1 MTLGRVDTGTE
12 FDLAT
17 KVDFVSVNAI
27 TEMKLNPTRPE
38 SPLLCGSNGFQTI

>member
-1 MTLGRVDTGTE
+1 MTLGLVDTGTE

-38 SPLLCGSNGFQTI
+38 SPVLCGSNGFQTI